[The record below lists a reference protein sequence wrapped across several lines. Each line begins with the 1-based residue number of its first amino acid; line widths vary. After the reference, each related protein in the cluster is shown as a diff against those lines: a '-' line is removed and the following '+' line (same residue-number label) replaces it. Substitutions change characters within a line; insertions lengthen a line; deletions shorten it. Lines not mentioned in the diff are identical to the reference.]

1 MHKNSACNNI
11 KMWTAETRI
20 EENKEIQ
27 TTTQTKTVNKVTQKP
42 VQLKFCILP
51 KFHHQVQGK
60 NRKLNFAMH
69 CHTIIGFNVKSTETS
84 WHNLK
89 KGKKRKKNK
98 TNNVW
103 RNLQR
108 KKERNFNVY
117 TGLIFLPV
125 LILKTLIP
133 DFMCPFSP
141 LSPKMRWFQG
151 LNFAE
156 ELSHSQASD
165 TTSHVICSP
174 HFLSANFFANYCSIC
189 VKVLL
194 DLTKDGS
201 MVNLLLLVSQQNELL
216 HTR

>member
-89 KGKKRKKNK
+89 KGKKRKKK
-98 TNNVW
+98 TK
-103 RNLQR
+103 QIMYEETC
-108 KKERNFNVY
+108 KGKTKE
-117 TGLIFLPV
+117 
-125 LILKTLIP
+125 IL
-133 DFMCPFSP
+133 MCI
-141 LSPKMRWFQG
+141 
-151 LNFAE
+151 
-156 ELSHSQASD
+156 QASYFYLFWFWK
-165 TTSHVICSP
+165 P
-174 HFLSANFFANYCSIC
+174 
-189 VKVLL
+189 
-194 DLTKDGS
+194 
-201 MVNLLLLVSQQNELL
+201 
-216 HTR
+216 